1 MSIKNWMKPSY
12 IKAEFLKATKR
23 GWVYTNNHDEVII
36 AVSALPAKLANA
48 GLNPD
53 GTLPNSPVNT
63 VAPLVTGIAQLGN
76 TLSATTGTWTGDAP
90 ITYTYVWHESPNG
103 TDSFTTIDGETTN
116 AIVLTESHDGKYI
129 RVTVTGTNTAGNSST
144 VSNVVPRPLMQRE

>member
-90 ITYTYVWHESPNG
+90 NG